1 MLKKKG
7 TLVVLAIA
15 IWLIAVGSSTKVA
28 FGNQVFRLG
37 ICMALSGPAAGWGV
51 PLANGTRLVVDEI
64 NSKGGLTIG
73 GEKYLIKVYEQDTKF
88 TAEGAV
94 SAARRLIDQ
103 HHVHM
108 IMGAIAGH
116 STLAA
121 QEVTE
126 PAKVISLSTAADNR
140 IIIKDEGKQ
149 FSFRVYI
156 SYSEV
161 QPAMV
166 KWLAKTYPEK
176 TRLMLLDPNLTSS
189 WRGHEIMNKLAPL
202 VGLEIVYEEY
212 YEDGL
217 KDFYPF
223 LIKALSNKPEIF
235 FNTSSP
241 PPDWAL
247 HIKQAKEL
255 GFKGVLI
262 ENHPTGLPTL
272 ESIAGKSNIGGL
284 YGVDYPETQA
294 ITEFKTKYEKIYGE
308 YNPYSLLV
316 VGGLATILHAYEIA
330 GTLNSEKVVEIL
342 EEGKQYENVMGIEGV
357 FSGKTIY
364 GRNAQWLHRQVIT
377 QVRNGNIKEVA
388 DIRIKDIID
397 GYSLLQ

>member
-1 MLKKKG
+1 MIKKTG
-7 TLVVLAIA
+7 ILVVLAIV
-15 IWLIAVGSSTKVA
+15 IWLIAVGSSPKAA

-73 GEKYLIKVYEQDTKF
+73 GETYLIKVYEQDTKF

-108 IMGAIAGH
+108 IVGAIAGH
-116 STLAA
+116 TTLAV
-121 QEVTE
+121 QEVAE
-126 PAKVISLSTAADNR
+126 PAKVINLSTAADNR
-140 IIIKDEGKQ
+140 VIMKGEGKR

-166 KWLAKTYPEK
+166 KWLAKTYPEQTK
-176 TRLMLLDPNLTSS
+176 LMLLDPNLTSS
-189 WRGHEIMNKLAPL
+189 WRGHEIMHKLTAF
-202 VGLEIVYEEY
+202 VGHKIVYEEY

-223 LIKALSNKPEIF
+223 LLKALSNKPDIF

-255 GFKGVLI
+255 GFKGLLI

-272 ESIAGKSNIGGL
+272 ASIAGESNIEGL
-284 YGVDYPETQA
+284 YGVGYPETQA
-294 ITEFKTKYEKIYGE
+294 ITEFKSKYEKIYGE

-330 GTLNSEKVVEIL
+330 GTLNSEKVAEII
-342 EEGKQYENVMGIEGV
+342 EKAEQFENVMGIEGV

-364 GRNAQWLHRQVIT
+364 GRNAQWIHRQVIT
-377 QVRNGNIKEVA
+377 QVQDGNIKEVA
-388 DIRIKDIID
+388 DIPIKNIID
-397 GYSLLQ
+397 GYSLLE